1 MDKVIVFGATT
12 SAMYVYE
19 KIVIDYDIIAFA
31 DNDVKKQNTQ
41 LMGKPVIP
49 PNTIE
54 NYEINQIIIV
64 SLSSANVIKKQLIDM
79 GIPEYKINISYI
91 ENSINARKQFLID
104 FSKIVYQRDL
114 EGSVAEAGVF
124 QGEYAKYINKAFPD
138 RKLYLFDTFEGF
150 DKKDTD
156 IEKINGFSDA
166 QEGYLNITSQDIVM
180 QKMQYPKNCVIKKGY
195 FPESANG
202 IDDKFVFVNLDLDL
216 YMPTKN
222 GLRYFYEKM
231 TKGGIIIIHD
241 YFSDGYYGVNK
252 AVDEFIDEYNGEIYS
267 FPIGDGIS
275 IAIQKL

>member
-1 MDKVIVFGATT
+1 MDKVIVFGATK

-19 KIVIDYDIIAFA
+19 KIVMDYEIVAFA

-41 LMGKPVIP
+41 LMGKPVIAP
-49 PNTIE
+49 KTIE
-54 NYEINQIIIV
+54 NYDINQVIIV
-64 SLSSANVIKKQLIDM
+64 SLSSSNVIRKQLIDM

-91 ENSINARKQFLID
+91 ENSISARKQFLID
-104 FSKIVYQRDL
+104 FSKIVYQRNL

-166 QEGYLNITSQDIVM
+166 QEGYLNITSEDMVM

-195 FPESANG
+195 FPESADG
-202 IDDKFVFVNLDLDL
+202 INDRFVFVNLDLDL

-222 GLRYFYEKM
+222 GLKYFYEKM

-252 AVDEFIDEYNGEIYS
+252 AVDEFVDEYNGEIYL

-275 IAIQKL
+275 IAMQKQ